1 MKNLV
6 TKEQHESIRRRIC
19 PDCGG
24 KLKEG
29 ACGGLSIN
37 VYCLSCGNAFNDM
50 WVFGSERIGRM
61 AKAESNST

>member
-1 MKNLV
+1 MYNLV
-6 TKEQHESIRRRIC
+6 TKKQHESILRRVC

-37 VYCLSCGNAFNDM
+37 VSCLSCGYAFNDM
-50 WVFGSERIGRM
+50 WELGSERIGKM
-61 AKAESNST
+61 VLTKPNP